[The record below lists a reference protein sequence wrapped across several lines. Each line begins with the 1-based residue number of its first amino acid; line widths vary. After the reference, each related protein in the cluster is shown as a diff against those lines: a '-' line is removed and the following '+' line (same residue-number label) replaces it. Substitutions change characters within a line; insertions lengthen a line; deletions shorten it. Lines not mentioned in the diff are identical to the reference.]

1 MSFKK
6 NLLWASL
13 FSGLVLT
20 SGCNNNDNDKS
31 SEATPQET
39 VETTISMQ
47 QLGTYESG
55 VFDESAA
62 EIVAFDAT
70 TKQTF
75 VVNANSGQID
85 VLNASDVLNPTKNL
99 SIDLA
104 QTLENNSVVASK
116 DLVGPANSVTVKN
129 GLMAVAVEAGT
140 KTDNGWV
147 MFFNISDLSYVSAVE
162 VGALPDMLTFSPN
175 GQLLVVANEGE
186 PSEDNYTVDP
196 EGSISV
202 IDIDWNNSTLTTN
215 VTSLGF
221 TGISIPEGVIL
232 NGYNAT
238 AAQDLEPEY
247 VAISADSTRAFVAL
261 QENNAIVDLDLTTK
275 TINKIFALGLKDHSV
290 EGNGLDGNNKDD
302 TVNIKT
308 ENALGMLMPDSIATY
323 KVDGVNYVLT
333 ANEGDSRDDWLL
345 ALDQTSCEAGGFY
358 LNKEEDPGE
367 QCIDEITL
375 KDALDSDV
383 YQPVSAAATLNLSRF
398 ADGGDLSDT
407 VNRLKFS
414 HSLTLKHGDLDG
426 DGTIDKILSF
436 GGRSFSIFN
445 AEIGEQVFDSGDAFE
460 QITAERY
467 GADFNNDNAEN
478 AAEDRSDNKGPE
490 PEALEIAQI
499 GDKTYAFIG
508 LERMGGIM
516 VYDITTPAE
525 VTFIEYNSNRLTDVT
540 NEVLEAGGAGD
551 LGPEGMQFVT
561 AEDSPNGKPMLI
573 VGNEVSGTTTFY
585 QINETD
591 VE

>member
-1 MSFKK
+1 MSFQK

-13 FSGLVLT
+13 FSGLILS
-20 SGCNNNDNDKS
+20 SGCNNNDN
-31 SEATPQET
+31 EPA

-47 QLGTYESG
+47 QLGTYASG

-62 EIVAFDAT
+62 EIVAFDAN

-85 VLNASDVLNPTKNL
+85 VLNSSDVSNPTKNL
-99 SIDLA
+99 SINLA
-104 QTLENNSVVASK
+104 QTLQDNGIVGST
-116 DLVGPANSVTVKN
+116 DLVGAANSVAVKN
-129 GLMAVAVEAGT
+129 GLMAVAVEAET

-147 MFFNISDLSYVSAVE
+147 MFYKVSDLSFVSALE

-175 GQLLVVANEGE
+175 GELLVVANEGE
-186 PSEDNYTVDP
+186 PSEDTYAIDP
-196 EGSISV
+196 EGSISI
-202 IDIDWNNSTLTTN
+202 IDINWDGNSLSTD
-215 VTSLGF
+215 VTALGF
-221 TGISIPEGVIL
+221 TDISIPEGVLL

-238 AAQDLEPEY
+238 PAQDLEPEY
-247 VAISADSTRAFVAL
+247 VAISEDSTRAFVAL
-261 QENNAIVDLDLTTK
+261 QENNAIVDVDLITK
-275 TINKIFALGLKDHSV
+275 TINKIFALGLKDHSID
-290 EGNGLDGNNKDD
+290 GNGLDGNNKDD
-302 TVNIKT
+302 MVNIKT

-323 KVDGVNYVLT
+323 QVDGVNYVLT

-345 ALDQTSCEAGGFY
+345 ALDQANCEAGGFY
-358 LNKEEDPGE
+358 INKEEDPGE

-383 YQPVSAAATLNLSRF
+383 YQPTSAAATLNLSRF

-445 AEIGEQVFDSGDAFE
+445 AETGERVFDSGDAFE
-460 QITAERY
+460 QITAEKY
-467 GADFNNDNAEN
+467 GTDFNNDNAEN

-516 VYDITTPAE
+516 VYDITTPSEA
-525 VTFIEYNSNRLTDVT
+525 TFIEYNSNRLTDVT
-540 NEVLEAGGAGD
+540 NDVLEAGGAGD
-551 LGPEGMQFVT
+551 LGPEGMKFVS
-561 AEDSPNGKPMLI
+561 AENSPNGQPLLI
-573 VGNEVSGTTTFY
+573 VASEVSGTTTFY
-585 QINETD
+585 QINEIEVD
-591 VE
+591 